1 MSQAKHTPGPWEA
14 KWSKYSEGKYLVQTK
29 HPSNRVIASFD
40 DDGDG
45 AGEQSIADAHLI
57 AAAPELLEALKAAHK
72 DLKTASRQLSEDH
85 KLVLSGRGWGWRT
98 LAIIEGAIAK
108 ATGEHP

>member
-1 MSQAKHTPGPWEA
+1 MSEVKYTPGPWEA
-14 KWSKYSEGKYLVQTK
+14 KWSKYTDGEYIVQTR

-57 AAAPELLEALKAAHK
+57 AAAPNLLTVAKRILSRGYVSESIEEEKA
-72 DLKTASRQLSEDH
+72 DH
-85 KLVLSGRGWGWRT
+85 KALV
-98 LAIIEGAIAK
+98 AAIAK
-108 ATGEHP
+108 AEGRT